1 METVEKHVA
10 AVNRKHLGALARR
23 YEIELIVL
31 FGSRVRGEARGRSDL
46 DVGVWFEP
54 ARFPSPRRLGTLEA
68 QLLDLWN
75 DDVHLVPLN
84 FVNPELRVAVAREG
98 QVLYE
103 RRSGVWVR
111 FIVQN
116 LHLLHEAHHLREYDD
131 DLIQRFLETP
141 SHDKTLHRRRSA
153 AHPRQS
159 G

>member
-1 METVEKHVA
+1 MGKQF
-10 AVNRKHLGALARR
+10 AVVSRKRLNALARQ
-23 YEIELIVL
+23 YGIELIVL

-46 DVGVWFEP
+46 DVGVWFEA
-54 ARFPSPRRLGTLEA
+54 ARFPSPRRLGALEA

-103 RRSGVWVR
+103 RRAGAWVR
-111 FIVQN
+111 FAVQN
-116 LHLLHEAHHLREYDD
+116 LHLLHDAQHLREYDD
-131 DLIQRFLETP
+131 DLIERFLETP